1 MRIVALADLHH
12 PSGGRRRL
20 DALAEA
26 CRRQQADVLMLAGD
40 LTAFSLADF
49 GRVLREF
56 ADVAPLRLVVA
67 GNHDVWTHAGL
78 HTHRRY
84 ARRLPLLCDRFG
96 FRFLDREPAILDDVA
111 FVGCLGWYDYSLRQV
126 EEPVPGVRVSPAHP
140 SHRSSFSHLKVAR
153 GREDLR
159 WDELTS
165 ADYRGR
171 GLTYREEGRLRSVVW
186 NDALYV
192 EWQMPDELVV
202 ARQVRHLQ
210 DCARRVDQAG
220 RLVAVTHT
228 VPFLEAFAEP
238 YPRVDWAFCRA
249 YMGATALGLAL
260 EDDPRL
266 TLWITGHVHY
276 QVDVR
281 CRGVR
286 VVNVAAA
293 PEQRRDGPTLI
304 CLDGAQA
311 HVQRLPL
318 PR

>member
-20 DALAEA
+20 PALAEA
-26 CRRQQADVLMLAGD
+26 CRRQGADVLVLAGD

-56 ADVAPLRLVVA
+56 VDVAPLRLVVA

-84 ARRLPLLCDRFG
+84 LHRLPLLCDRFG
-96 FRFLDREPAILDDVA
+96 FRFLDHEPAVLEDVA
-111 FVGCLGWYDYSLRQV
+111 FVGGLGWYDYSLRQI
-126 EEPVPGVRVSPAHP
+126 EEPVPGVRVSPARP

-159 WDELTS
+159 WEELS
-165 ADYRGR
+165 WADYRGK
-171 GLTYREEGRLRSVVW
+171 GLTFRDGGRLRTVVW

-202 ARQVRHLQ
+202 ARQVRHLK
-210 DCARRVDQAG
+210 DCAGRVEQAR
-220 RLVAVTHT
+220 RLVVVTHT

-238 YPRVDWAFCRA
+238 YRRVDWAFCRA
-249 YMGATALGLAL
+249 YMGATALGDAL
-260 EDDPRL
+260 EGDPRL
-266 TLWITGHVHY
+266 RLWITGHVHY

-293 PEQRRDGPTLI
+293 PEQRREGPTLI
-304 CLDGAQA
+304 CLDGDEAE
-311 HVQRLPL
+311 VERLSV